1 MIRWDL
7 LEGKVEF
14 RPEVHEAS
22 AKQETEFEATLVGR
36 HIWAVGL
43 RFRLCG
49 ALLNPGLGR
58 RIELKAAES
67 QASLTYL
74 LTSHSYSNL
83 CQAGG

>member
-1 MIRWDL
+1 MVVIRWDL
-7 LEGKVEF
+7 VEGKVES
-14 RPEVHEAS
+14 RSEVHEAS

-58 RIELKAAES
+58 RTRAKS
-67 QASLTYL
+67 CRKSGFSHL
-74 LTSHSYSNL
+74 LAHFPQL
-83 CQAGG
+83 Q